1 MNSETNSRSR
11 QSHSLKTERVVET
24 DEKIF
29 NPEENEAVSPKKY
42 LPNSKKNL
50 KEFKKQASKIEFN
63 PLGSRENYPGNYDN
77 YLQMTL
83 SHISQMRNLRFD
95 YALEDKKIFKGVP
108 DFSKNSNDRKKVL
121 LLDLDETLIHADFNL
136 EFLNDKSNR
145 YDTVVT
151 FKEKKSDYEENCEE
165 DCYERRRMKLEKIE
179 EEEEKEYKVG
189 IFVRRGAQ
197 QFLAEVS
204 KYFEVGIFTASVKE
218 YADAVIDY
226 LDPNKQMVKFRL
238 YRNNCINVNDRIYVK
253 DLRILKG
260 VDLKDIILID
270 NSMYSFSSQLT
281 NGILINSFYN
291 DKNDIELYNVLGYLL
306 NFLIKANDVR
316 LMNEQFFNF
325 QRFLDDLG
333 AECA

>member
-108 DFSKNSNDRKKVL
+108 DFSKNSNNRKKVL

-151 FKEKKSDYEENCEE
+151 FKEKSLI
-165 DCYERRRMKLEKIE
+165 MKKIVKKIVMKE
-179 EEEEKEYKVG
+179 EE
-189 IFVRRGAQ
+189 
-197 QFLAEVS
+197 
-204 KYFEVGIFTASVKE
+204 
-218 YADAVIDY
+218 
-226 LDPNKQMVKFRL
+226 
-238 YRNNCINVNDRIYVK
+238 
-253 DLRILKG
+253 
-260 VDLKDIILID
+260 
-270 NSMYSFSSQLT
+270 
-281 NGILINSFYN
+281 
-291 DKNDIELYNVLGYLL
+291 
-306 NFLIKANDVR
+306 
-316 LMNEQFFNF
+316 
-325 QRFLDDLG
+325 
-333 AECA
+333 